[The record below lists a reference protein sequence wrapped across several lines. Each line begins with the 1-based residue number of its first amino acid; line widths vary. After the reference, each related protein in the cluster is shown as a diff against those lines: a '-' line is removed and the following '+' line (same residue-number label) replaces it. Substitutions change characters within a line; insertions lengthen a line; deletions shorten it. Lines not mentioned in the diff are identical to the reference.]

1 MNKTVLLS
9 GIAFAA
15 LMSGSISMQ
24 QARADALMGDTPASR
39 KEMIHTCLLE
49 CYSNLRRPEAESE
62 YAIVLQLK
70 PQDAVLHY
78 NYGVFL
84 QKANKIGPAIA
95 QYRLATKCDPG
106 NVDFHGVLGQMLMYN
121 KDFNGAYN
129 ELGRA
134 IQMPGGEKYKPQ
146 YENAVRYKQQADA
159 NRAAA
164 ATKKSAAPAKARPAD
179 DDDD

>member
-1 MNKTVLLS
+1 M
-9 GIAFAA
+9 AFNDAFG
-15 LMSGSISMQ
+15 LFGHYSFSSKPTHGRTIYESMSES
-24 QARADALMGDTPASR
+24 LGDS
-39 KEMIHTCLLE
+39 
-49 CYSNLRRPEAESE
+49 
-62 YAIVLQLK
+62 
-70 PQDAVLHY
+70 
-78 NYGVFL
+78 
-84 QKANKIGPAIA
+84 
-95 QYRLATKCDPG
+95 
-106 NVDFHGVLGQMLMYN
+106 YN

-134 IQMPGGEKYKPQ
+134 IQMPGGDKYKAQ